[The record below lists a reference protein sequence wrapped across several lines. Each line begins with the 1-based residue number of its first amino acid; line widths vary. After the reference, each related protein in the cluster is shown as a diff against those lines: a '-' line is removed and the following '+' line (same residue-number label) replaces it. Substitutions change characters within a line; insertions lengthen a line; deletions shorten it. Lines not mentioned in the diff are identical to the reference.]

1 MKTPSPWDDPRITAY
16 VMGELSGDQRV
27 AFEKELTTNSELSDA
42 VDEARSVTDKLTGL
56 FATESTPTLS
66 AERRQEIASGAT
78 DSVPTIS
85 KQTSWKVPMLLL
97 ATAAVVALM
106 IGIAPMIQNQPTTV
120 SQVERDSP
128 IHVADTEAVE
138 FEELVADAPVSAVSV
153 PSMTAAPEA
162 AGKPISSERLDKRL
176 SISAYTKKEQS
187 SAGGAMGG
195 GNVELDY
202 GNIAGDAITADQA
215 MTSGMALA
223 YQGPSPTSADH
234 PFEDGVEA
242 KGNPPTPASPNRRSR
257 RSGMGM
263 DGFAMDTGM
272 SGGTDNVEMNIK
284 MGDMDMGGMDEKMM
298 RTEGMETGMMDMDM
312 DMDMGMDMD
321 MPAPT
326 PNAVGNQT
334 TPHFAG
340 SNRSDKSR
348 PNLELNRDRLKKSQ
362 LLETAPGIA
371 ALPDIR
377 VVPRQESLFGRTS
390 GDKFAAITE
399 NEFKRTDEETL
410 STFSIDVDTASYSKT
425 RDILMRANQW
435 PRPDAVRIEEMVN
448 YFDYNYAPPANDA
461 KHPFAAEV
469 EITSCPWNDQHR
481 LARIGI
487 QGKTMKSDERP
498 RCNLVF
504 LIDTSGSMNSANKL
518 PLVLEGLK
526 MLTKQLDSDDRVA
539 IVVYAGSAGLV
550 LDSTSA
556 KKGKKIAKAL
566 TQLSAGGSTN
576 GGAGI
581 QLAYQTARENF
592 VAGGVNRVILC
603 SDGDFNVGTTG
614 TDALVRLVEDEAKS
628 NIFLTVLGF
637 GMGNHND
644 AMMEQISGRGNGN
657 YAFIDNSQEA
667 HKVLVDQI
675 SGTLVTIAKDVKL
688 QVDFNPAK
696 VTAYRLIG
704 YENRILAKE
713 DFNDDK
719 KDAGEIGAG
728 HSVTAL
734 YEIVPVGADS
744 DSVRPKVEESKYI
757 AKPEP
762 AAKPT
767 SDSNETLTVRIRYK
781 QPDGDTS
788 TRVDFPI
795 VDQLDSFDEA
805 DESTRFAAAV
815 AGFGMQL
822 RHSKHAGDWEMSDV
836 LETAKASKGIDEDGL
851 RTEFIK
857 LVKKASSLK

>member
-1 MKTPSPWDDPRITAY
+1 MTTPSPWDDPRITAY
-16 VMGELSGDQRV
+16 VMGELSGDERI
-27 AFEKELTTNSELSDA
+27 AFENEIATNTDLSHA

-56 FATESTPTLS
+56 FAAESTPPLS
-66 AERRQEIASGAT
+66 DERRQDIASGANT
-78 DSVPTIS
+78 SAPTIS
-85 KQTSWKVPMLLL
+85 DSTSWKVPMLLL

-106 IGIAPMIQNQPTTV
+106 IGIAPMIQDQATTV
-120 SQVERDSP
+120 SQSERDSSGQ
-128 IHVADTEAVE
+128 VAGTEAVE
-138 FEELVADAPVSAVSV
+138 FEKIVADAPVSAVTAS
-153 PSMTAAPEA
+153 SMTSEPASV
-162 AGKPISSERLDKRL
+162 GKSISGKQLDELIVERR
-176 SISAYTKKEQS
+176 SISAQEAERQL
-187 SAGGAMGG
+187 SAPDSAVAGRGMKLEHA
-195 GNVELDY
+195 E
-202 GNIAGDAITADQA
+202 IAGDFSVADE
-215 MTSGMALA
+215 AL
-223 YQGPSPTSADH
+223 
-234 PFEDGVEA
+234 
-242 KGNPPTPASPNRRSR
+242 PAARKRRSR
-257 RSGMGM
+257 RGDADMGMGM
-263 DGFAMDTGM
+263 DSMGMEDMGMEMDMETMGM
-272 SGGTDNVEMNIK
+272 
-284 MGDMDMGGMDEKMM
+284 MGMDGVALETEGMEAKMDMGGMDMGSM
-298 RTEGMETGMMDMDM
+298 GMGMM
-312 DMDMGMDMD
+312 GTG
-321 MPAPT
+321 MPAPA
-326 PNAVGNQT
+326 PNAIGNQSA
-334 TPHFAG
+334 PFFAG
-340 SNRSDKSR
+340 NNHTGSSR
-348 PNLELNRDRLKKSQ
+348 PNLEQYRSRLKKSQ
-362 LLETAPGIA
+362 LLETKPGMAAP
-371 ALPDIR
+371 PDIR
-377 VVPRQESLFGRTS
+377 VVPREEPLFGRTS
-390 GDKFAAITE
+390 GDKFDAIIE
-399 NEFKRTDEETL
+399 NEFKRSDEETL

-435 PRPDAVRIEEMVN
+435 PRPNAVRIEEMVN
-448 YFDYNYAPPANDA
+448 YFDYDYTPPANDA
-461 KHPFAAEV
+461 EHPFTAEV

-487 QGKTMKSDERP
+487 QGKTMEPDERP

-556 KKGKKIAKAL
+556 KRGKKIAKAL

-592 VAGGVNRVILC
+592 VEDGVNRVILC

-667 HKVLVDQI
+667 HKVLVNQI

-696 VTAYRLIG
+696 VNAYRLIG
-704 YENRILAKE
+704 YENRIMAKE
-713 DFNDDK
+713 DFNDDT

-734 YEIVPVGADS
+734 YEIVPAGIDS
-744 DSVRPKVEESKYI
+744 ESVRPKVEQSKYI

-762 AAKPT
+762 VAKPT
-767 SDSNETLTVRIRYK
+767 IDSDETLTVRIRYK

-795 VDQLDSFDEA
+795 VDQLGSFEEA
-805 DESTRFAAAV
+805 DEATRFAAAV

-822 RHSKHAGDWEMSDV
+822 RNSNHAGDWEMPDV
-836 LETAKASKGIDEDGL
+836 LKTAKAAKGADEDGL
-851 RTEFIK
+851 RAEFIK